1 MGRFVHLHVHSHY
14 SLLDGLG
21 QIPALVKRAKELGM
35 EALALTDHGNM
46 YGAVEF
52 YQCCK
57 KEELKPI
64 IGIEIYLAPHGMGDR
79 RPRIDDRPTHLTL
92 LARNLEGYK
101 NLIKITTASHL
112 DGFYYKPRVDKAY
125 LREHAEGI
133 IALSGC
139 MGSAISRALQ
149 HGEEDKAEELC
160 REFQDIFGEDDFF
173 LEVQAH
179 PDMPLTQDLNAKIF
193 ALSDRIGIPCVA
205 TKDVHYINKDDRE
218 AQDVLLCIGSNK
230 TVDDPTRMTMRD
242 VDYSLSSAEEMYA
255 AFPDRPEC
263 VEMSAKIADRCDLTL
278 ELGKWNFSRVD
289 LPEGKTALDVLRERA
304 YAGLAKTYGDPLP
317 EDVKARLEY
326 ELGIIG
332 TKGYD
337 PYFLTVA
344 DYTKWAR
351 GQGII
356 STTRG
361 SAAGSLASFAI
372 GITTVNPLDY
382 KLPFERFLNPF
393 RPSPP
398 DIDMDFADDRRDE
411 VIRYVS
417 EKYGWDHVA
426 QICTF
431 GTMAAR
437 AAVRDVCRALG
448 FPYSF
453 GDRVA
458 KAIPIGS
465 QGFHMTIERA
475 KVESA
480 DLAKA
485 YAEEPDVKR
494 VLDLAQKIEG
504 CARHVSVHAAGVV
517 IAPSPLTD
525 YMPLQR
531 EPGGDKIITQYEMHA
546 AEDAG
551 ILKMDF
557 LGIRN
562 LSILGL
568 AVELIKKTK
577 GVGIDLLNL
586 PLDDKKTFELLA
598 RGETTGLFQLGGDG
612 MTRYLMELEPAT
624 IFDIMAMVALYR
636 PGPIES
642 IPEYIRRK
650 KNPRLVRVLDPRM
663 KDILSMSYGIITY
676 QDDVL
681 LIAIN
686 LAGYDWAEADK
697 LRKAMGK
704 KIPKEMAAQKEKF
717 LAGCVT
723 KGLTEEKAHDL
734 WKLIEPFAAYGF
746 NKAHAAS
753 YAIVAYQ
760 TAYLKANYPAEYMTA
775 VMTAESGDLDT
786 VAEAIGECRRM
797 GIEVLPPDVNESRAK
812 FTTVDDTHIRFGL
825 LAIKNLGEDTV
836 RAVIAERDG
845 NGPYADLEDFVVRAD
860 GKHCNRKSLEAL
872 IKSGAMDRFAERNR
886 LLENIEELLRRNKEA
901 AAAALSGQTSLFA
914 FAPAAAEAATLRLR
928 EAAPA
933 SEQQKLSWEKELL
946 GMYVSSHPFFRVA
959 AATKG
964 MLFPIRGIADADKK
978 RYVTIGGVWQ
988 SAKPVTTKAG
998 AQMLFGDLDDG
1009 TDSVEVVVFPKV
1021 LAENPA
1027 VWSEG
1032 SSLLV
1037 LGRRSEKDDE
1047 VRFIAQ
1053 RAVTVTPE
1061 TAAKAVQALTTG
1073 NWFDSAPPE
1082 ERSTVSIRLAGE
1094 PDPARLAALRRIFE
1108 AHPGGTKVVIAV
1120 GGPGSERTIET
1131 PFRIALDEAAR
1142 RELSSIV
1149 GADSIQAVGA

>member
-21 QIPALVKRAKELGM
+21 QIPALVKRTKELGM
-35 EALALTDHGNM
+35 DAIALTDHGNM
-46 YGAVEF
+46 YGAIEL
-52 YQCCK
+52 YQRCL
-57 KEELKPI
+57 KEGVKPI
-64 IGIEIYLAPHGMGDR
+64 IGLEAYLAPHGMTER

-92 LARNLEGYK
+92 LAENLAGYK

-112 DGFYYKPRVDKAY
+112 DGFYYKPRVDKAF

-139 MGSAISRALQ
+139 LGGEVSRALQ
-149 HGEEDKAEELC
+149 HDELDKAEALC
-160 REFQDIFGEDDFF
+160 REFQDIFGKGNFF

-179 PDMPLTQDLNAKIF
+179 PDLPLVVNTNAKIF
-193 ALSDRIGIPCVA
+193 TLSEKIGIPCVA
-205 TKDVHYINKDDRE
+205 TKDAHYILPEDRE
-218 AQDVLLCIGSNK
+218 AQDLLLCIGSNK
-230 TVDDPTRMTMRD
+230 TVDDPTRLTMRD
-242 VDYSLSSAEEMYA
+242 VDYSLSSPEEMYA
-255 AFPDRPEC
+255 CFPDRPEC
-263 VEMSAKIADRCDLTL
+263 VEMSATIADRCSVTL
-278 ELGKWNFSRVD
+278 ELGKWNFCKVE
-289 LPEGKTALDVLRERA
+289 LPEGKTALDVLREQA
-304 YAGLAKTYGDPLP
+304 YEGVSRVYGQDLP
-317 EDVKARLEY
+317 KEVVDRLEY

-332 TKGYD
+332 TKGYA

-351 GQGII
+351 AQGII

-361 SAAGSLASFAI
+361 SAAGSLASFGI
-372 GITTVNPLDY
+372 GITTVNPMDY

-437 AAVRDVCRALG
+437 ASARDICRAFG

-453 GDRVA
+453 GDRLA
-458 KAIPIGS
+458 KMIPMGS
-465 QGFHMTIERA
+465 QGFHMTLERA
-475 KVESA
+475 KVESE
-480 DLAKA
+480 DLKRA
-485 YAEEPDVKR
+485 YETEPDVKR

-504 CARHVSVHAAGVV
+504 CARHISVHAAGVV

-525 YMPLQR
+525 FMPLQR
-531 EPGGDKIITQYEMHA
+531 EPGGEKIITQYEMHA

-562 LSILGL
+562 LSILGY
-568 AVELIKKTK
+568 AVDLIRKIK
-577 GVGIDLLNL
+577 GVDIDLVKL

-663 KDILSMSYGIITY
+663 KEILSMSYGIITY

-681 LIAIN
+681 LVAIH
-686 LAGYDWAEADK
+686 LAGYNWEEADK

-717 LAGCVT
+717 LTGCVA
-723 KGLTEEKAHDL
+723 KGLTAEKAGEL

-760 TAYLKANYPAEYMTA
+760 TAYLKANFPAEYMTA

-812 FTTVDDTHIRFGL
+812 FTVVDDRHIRFGL

-836 RAVIAERDG
+836 RAVIAERDL
-845 NGPYADLEDFVVRAD
+845 NGPFADLEDFIVRID
-860 GKHCNRKSLEAL
+860 GKHCNRKSIEAL
-872 IKSGAMDRFAERNR
+872 VKTGAMDRFAERNR

-914 FAPAAAEAATLRLR
+914 FAPGEVEAATLRLR

-933 SEQQKLSWEKELL
+933 SEQIKLSWEKELL
-946 GMYVSSHPFFRVA
+946 GMYVSSHPFTRVA
-959 AATKG
+959 AAVKG
-964 MLFPIRGIADADKK
+964 NLFPIRGIGGADKK
-978 RYVTIGGVWQ
+978 QYVVVGGVWQ
-988 SAKPVTTKAG
+988 GVKPVTTKTG
-998 AQMLFGDLDDG
+998 QQMLFGTLDDG
-1009 TDSVEVVVFPKV
+1009 MESVEIVVFPKI

-1027 VWSEG
+1027 VWSENNV
-1032 SSLLV
+1032 LLV
-1037 LGRRSEKDDE
+1037 LGRRSDKDDE

-1053 RAVTVTPE
+1053 RAVAVTPE
-1061 TAAKAVQALTTG
+1061 TAARALDALKG
-1073 NWFDSAPPE
+1073 GSWFEPAPVVE
-1082 ERSTVSIRLAGE
+1082 HSMVSIRLGDGA
-1094 PDPARLAALRRIFE
+1094 DPARLAAIRRILE
-1108 AHPGGTKVVIAV
+1108 AHPGETRVVIAV

-1131 PFRIALDEAAR
+1131 SFKIALDETAR

-1149 GADSIQAVGA
+1149 GADAIQAVGA